1 MVYNADS
8 TGMEGSVMPTVL
20 ITGANRGL
28 GFEFARQY
36 CADGWRGIATCRKP
50 EAADR
55 LETLGC
61 NAEVHP
67 LDVADFAQV
76 EALAHAL
83 DHEKIDLLINNA
95 GVYGP
100 KLSPLGALDF
110 TAWEEVFRVNSMAPL
125 KICECFADHVAG
137 GKLKLMVT
145 ITSRMGSIDD
155 NSSGGDY
162 FYRASKAAVNAV
174 MKSLSI
180 DLKERGITVAVLHP
194 GWVRT
199 DMGGERAPI
208 DAGQSITGMRKVIA
222 GLKPSD
228 SGKF

>member
-1 MVYNADS
+1 
-8 TGMEGSVMPTVL
+8 MPTVL

-36 CADGWRGIATCRKP
+36 CAAGWRVIATCRKP
-50 EAADR
+50 EAAGR
-55 LETLGC
+55 LESLSC
-61 NAEVHP
+61 NTEVHP

-83 DHEKIDLLINNA
+83 DHEKIDLLLSNA

-100 KLSPLGALDF
+100 PSSQFGSLDF
-110 TAWEEVFRVNSMAPL
+110 AAWEEVFRVNSMATL

-137 GKLKLMVT
+137 SNLKLIVA

-155 NSSGGDY
+155 NASGGSY
-162 FYRASKAAVNAV
+162 FYRASKAALNAV

-194 GWVRT
+194 GWVKT
-199 DMGGERAPI
+199 DMGGADALI
-208 DAGQSITGMRKVIA
+208 DVGPSVAGMRKVIA
-222 GLKPSD
+222 GLKPQD
-228 SGKF
+228 SGKFLGFNGDEIPW